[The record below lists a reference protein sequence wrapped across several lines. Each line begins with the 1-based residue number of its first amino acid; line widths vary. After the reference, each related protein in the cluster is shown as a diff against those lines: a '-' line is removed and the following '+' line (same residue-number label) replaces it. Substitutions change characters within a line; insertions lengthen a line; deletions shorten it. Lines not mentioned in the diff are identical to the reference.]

1 MRYRVRSGDYL
12 GKIASKYG
20 VGVSQIKK
28 WNNLRSN
35 SLKIGQRLTI
45 YPRKPVTNG
54 STSSNTKTVSLKG
67 KKTYT
72 VQNGDSLWKIAN
84 KFPGVSIDNIKVW
97 NDISSSKLKPGMT
110 LRVSK

>member
-1 MRYRVRSGDYL
+1 MR
-12 GKIASKYG
+12 
-20 VGVSQIKK
+20 VSQIKK

-35 SLKIGQRLTI
+35 ALKIGQRLTI
-45 YPRKPVTNG
+45 YPRKPVTNNAVA
-54 STSSNTKTVSLKG
+54 SKKKSVSLKG

-84 KFPGVSIDNIKVW
+84 KFPGVSVENIKVW
-97 NDISSSKLKPGMT
+97 NDISSTKLKPGMK